1 MFQLILAI
9 HILAAVIF
17 LGNIITTAFWKTRAD
32 RSGNLENMAMTS
44 RAVLMAD
51 YVFTGPGIV
60 ALLVTGILLAGLSG
74 WERFQEPWLGLS
86 LVLLLLTAFIWAGVL
101 IPLQLR
107 MVRLSQE
114 GLAGGALDPAY
125 TRASRRWSMFG
136 GIATLLPIVILFLMV
151 LRP

>member
-1 MFQLILAI
+1 MFQVILAI

-17 LGNIITTAFWKTRAD
+17 LGNLITTAFWKVRAD
-32 RSGNLENMAMTS
+32 RSGNLEYMAITARS
-44 RAVLMAD
+44 VLLAD
-51 YVFTGPGIV
+51 YVFTGPGIA

-86 LVLLLLTAFIWAGVL
+86 LVLLLLTAIIWAGVL

-107 MVRLSQE
+107 MVRLSQQ
-114 GLAGGALDPAY
+114 GLAAGNLDPAY
-125 TRASRRWSMFG
+125 TSASRRWSMFG